1 MRRLYVLLA
10 AVFGLCAL
18 CPAAFAQQQ
27 YRGVDPNISH
37 FYMARQEVQIFDDA
51 PAVNDMRTQPG
62 PPGSKKGPPPS
73 QRQSLPHAGFM
84 PYSQN
89 IPSLKSGLPT
99 VYNGVPQKAP
109 PPVAGI
115 NPSSAKAG
123 AYKGKTAGGKGAGG
137 KSGAPAAPSVA
148 KTYDS
153 YQGYGGKGAAPPST
167 TASAGATAATHVQGT
182 MLNRSNTSMLHW
194 SRTHN

>member
-10 AVFGLCAL
+10 AVSGLSAL
-18 CPAAFAQQQ
+18 CPEAFGQQQ

-37 FYMARQEVQIFDDA
+37 FYMARQEIQIMDDA

-62 PPGSKKGPPPS
+62 PPGSKNAPPPS
-73 QRQSLPHAGFM
+73 QRQALPHAGFM

-89 IPSLKSGLPT
+89 VPSLRNGLPN

-109 PPVAGI
+109 PPVLGI
-115 NPSSAKAG
+115 DPKSAKAG
-123 AYKGKTAGGKGAGG
+123 AYKGKGAKGAGG
-137 KSGAPAAPSVA
+137 KQGAPAAPTVA

-153 YQGYGGKGAAPPST
+153 YQGYGGKGAAPPPTS
-167 TASAGATAATHVQGT
+167 ASAGSSADTRVQGT
-182 MLNRSNTSMLHW
+182 MLNRSGASMLHW
-194 SRTHN
+194 QRTHN